1 MAPNQPKE
9 KDTISIFS
17 FVPFCPSIHISF
29 DDYLASNYVILGHFT
44 TSVFLE
50 KILDFG
56 LLPANKTNM
65 FSNIDMFINGDDEF
79 VYLAGHFDHVFSQN
93 AIKKFGGEE
102 ILLIVK
108 IERSELELDDLLKH
122 HSKQNRDI
130 QDHKQIYKIL
140 TQDIFSQ
147 CRTKS
152 TIPPENILHVL
163 SVDKILNNMYLSSEK
178 RKLKAFG
185 ITDIEEHLES
195 ILHNKALERNI

>member
-1 MAPNQPKE
+1 MAPNYLKE
-9 KDTISIFS
+9 KDTVNVFS
-17 FVPFCPSIHISF
+17 FVPFCPSSHISF
-29 DDYLASNYVILGHFT
+29 DNYLASNYVILGHFT

-65 FSNIDMFINGDDEF
+65 FSNVDMFENGDDEF
-79 VYLAGHFDHVFSQN
+79 VYLAGHFDHAFSEN

-108 IERSELELDDLLKH
+108 TERQKLELDDLLKH

-130 QDHKQIYKIL
+130 KDHKQIHKVL
-140 TQDIFSQ
+140 TQEIFSQ

-152 TIPPENILHVL
+152 VIPPENIMYVL
-163 SVDKILNNMYLSSEK
+163 NVDKILNNTHLSSKK
-178 RKLKAFG
+178 RERKAFG
-185 ITDIEEHLES
+185 ITEIEEHLES
-195 ILHNKALERNI
+195 IVHNKTLRQ